1 MGRAPF
7 RAKVVRSNRTWQA
20 KPLFNI
26 NCTVQL
32 ILIRLKQK
40 NAKLATINSSAPIKL
55 KRSTMTTQ
63 FNNEPKNQSRRDLL
77 STSAAALGA
86 TLLPA
91 GMQNVQAQSI
101 PEKPQPIAPN
111 TPPAGYNILFVL
123 VDQEHFFSKWPMP
136 VPAREAIKKK
146 AITFTNHQAASMQ
159 CSSARSVIY
168 TGLHIQHSGIFDNL
182 NFLWQPDLSLKVKTI
197 GHRLSELGYHAA
209 YQGKWHL
216 SANMDVVK
224 KAYDA
229 PMATYRK
236 IIKSYGFDDFLGVG
250 DIVDEQQ
257 GGYTFDKLTVSSAIG
272 WLRNEGQVL
281 RAKKQPWYLAVNIVN
296 PHDVTYVNSD
306 LPGKPVQGAKH
317 AMTILPVPTT
327 DLYKATWDNYP
338 LPESRHQALDAPGR
352 PKAHKLYQEI
362 WNLLM
367 GEWPNEDRR
376 WRLLLDYYFNCM
388 RDSDEN
394 VAAVMQGLK
403 DSGMEDNTIV
413 IFTADHGEL
422 GGTHQMRG
430 KGTTAYKEQ
439 NHVPLMIIHPAY
451 PGGKECQAITSQID
465 LATTILAMTGK
476 DPRNIQKAAEGL
488 KGRDLTPL
496 FKEPEK
502 ARVDSARPASLFNF
516 NMLMFTSWAWA
527 EKTYTWMMAGK
538 VTPKNAEQILR
549 IHEPNFNNRVGIRSV
564 FDGRYR
570 FSRYF
575 SPLKFN
581 TPTTFE
587 ELIANNDLEL
597 FDLQNDPA
605 EMINLA
611 MNPKKNAELI
621 MAMNK
626 LANEL
631 IAQEVGVD
639 DGSFLPIR
647 NGKWYFPNKNQR

>member
-1 MGRAPF
+1 MT
-7 RAKVVRSNRTWQA
+7 S
-20 KPLFNI
+20 
-26 NCTVQL
+26 
-32 ILIRLKQK
+32 
-40 NAKLATINSSAPIKL
+40 NSSNDPV
-55 KRSTMTTQ
+55 
-63 FNNEPKNQSRRDLL
+63 NPSRRNLL
-77 STSAAALGA
+77 ASGAGALGA

-91 GMQNVQAQSI
+91 GLVNAQISSASTAA
-101 PEKPQPIAPN
+101 PPIAPDS
-111 TPPAGYNILFVL
+111 PPAGYNILFVL
-123 VDQEHFFSKWPMP
+123 VDQEHFFPKWPMP

-168 TGLHIQHSGIFDNL
+168 TGLHIQQSGIFDNL
-182 NFLWQPDLSLKVKTI
+182 NFLWQPDLSHQVKTI

-236 IIKSYGFDDFLGVG
+236 IIQSYGFSDFLGVG

-281 RAKKQPWYLAVNIVN
+281 REKKQPWYLAVNIVN
-296 PHDVTYVNSD
+296 PHDVTYLNSD

-327 DLYKATWDNYP
+327 ELYQATWDNYP
-338 LPESRHQALDAPGR
+338 LPASRTQALDAPGR

-362 WNLLM
+362 WDLLM

-403 DSGMEDNTIV
+403 DSGMEENTIV

-422 GGTHQMRG
+422 GGSHQMRG

-439 NHVPLMIIHPAY
+439 NHIPLMIIHPAY

-476 DPRNIQKAAEGL
+476 DPASIQKAAEGL

-502 ARVDSARPASLFNF
+502 AKVDSARPAALFNF
-516 NMLMFTSWAWA
+516 NMLMFTSWEWA
-527 EKTYTWMMAGK
+527 QRTYTWLMAGK
-538 VTPKNAEQILR
+538 VSDPRAEQILKA
-549 IHEPNFNNRVGIRSV
+549 HEPNFNNRVGIRSV
-564 FDGRYR
+564 WDGRYR

-575 SPLKFN
+575 SPLHFN
-581 TPTTFE
+581 TPTTLE
-587 ELIANNDLEL
+587 ELIAKNDLEL
-597 FDLQNDPA
+597 FDLQNDPD
-605 EMINLA
+605 EMNNLA
-611 MNPKKNAELI
+611 MDPQKNGALILVMNQIMNQRIAE
-621 MAMNK
+621 
-626 LANEL
+626 
-631 IAQEVGVD
+631 EVGID
-639 DGSFLPIR
+639 DGQFLPIR
-647 NGKWYFPNKNQR
+647 NGQWYFPKADQR

>member
-1 MGRAPF
+1 MT
-7 RAKVVRSNRTWQA
+7 S
-20 KPLFNI
+20 
-26 NCTVQL
+26 
-32 ILIRLKQK
+32 
-40 NAKLATINSSAPIKL
+40 NSSNDPV
-55 KRSTMTTQ
+55 
-63 FNNEPKNQSRRDLL
+63 NPSRRNLL
-77 STSAAALGA
+77 ASGASALGA

-91 GMQNVQAQSI
+91 GLVNAQMPDASTTAS
-101 PEKPQPIAPN
+101 PISPDS
-111 TPPAGYNILFVL
+111 PPAGYNILFVL
-123 VDQEHFFSKWPMP
+123 VDQEHFFPKWPMP

-182 NFLWQPDLSLKVKTI
+182 NFLWQPDLSYKVKTI

-236 IIKSYGFDDFLGVG
+236 IIQSYGFNDFLGVG

-281 RAKKQPWYLAVNIVN
+281 RNKKQPWYLAVNIVN

-306 LPGKPVQGAKH
+306 LPGKPLQGAKH

-327 DLYKATWDNYP
+327 ELYQATWDNYP
-338 LPESRHQALDAPGR
+338 LPESRKQALDAPGR

-439 NHVPLMIIHPAY
+439 NHIPLMIIHPAY
-451 PGGKECQAITSQID
+451 PGGKDCQAITSQID

-476 DPRNIQKAAEGL
+476 GQASIQKASEGL

-496 FKEPEK
+496 FKEPKK
-502 ARVDSARPASLFNF
+502 AKVDSARPAALFNF
-516 NMLMFTSWAWA
+516 NMLMFTSWEWA
-527 EKTYTWMMAGK
+527 QRTYSWLMAGK
-538 VTPKNAEQILR
+538 VSDPRAEQILR
-549 IHEPNFNNRVGIRSV
+549 AHEPNFNNRVGIRSV
-564 FDGRYR
+564 WDGRYR

-575 SPLKFN
+575 SPLHFN
-581 TPTTFE
+581 TPTTLE
-587 ELIANNDLEL
+587 ELMAKNDLEL
-597 FDLQNDPA
+597 FDLHNDPD
-605 EMINLA
+605 EMNNLA
-611 MNPKKNAELI
+611 MDPQKNAALI
-621 MAMNK
+621 MAMNQVM
-626 LANEL
+626 NQR
-631 IAQEVGVD
+631 IAEEVGID
-639 DGSFLPIR
+639 DGRFLPIR
-647 NGKWYFPNKNQR
+647 NGKWYFPKADQR

>member
-1 MGRAPF
+1 MT
-7 RAKVVRSNRTWQA
+7 S
-20 KPLFNI
+20 
-26 NCTVQL
+26 
-32 ILIRLKQK
+32 
-40 NAKLATINSSAPIKL
+40 NSSNDPV
-55 KRSTMTTQ
+55 
-63 FNNEPKNQSRRDLL
+63 NPSRRNLL
-77 STSAAALGA
+77 ASGASALGA

-91 GMQNVQAQSI
+91 GLVNAQMPDASTTAS
-101 PEKPQPIAPN
+101 PISPDS
-111 TPPAGYNILFVL
+111 PPAGYNILFVL
-123 VDQEHFFSKWPMP
+123 VDQEHFFPKWPMP

-182 NFLWQPDLSLKVKTI
+182 NFLWQPDLSYKVKTI

-236 IIKSYGFDDFLGVG
+236 IIQSYGFNDFLGVG

-281 RAKKQPWYLAVNIVN
+281 RDKKQPWYLAVNIVN

-306 LPGKPVQGAKH
+306 LPGKPLQGAKH

-327 DLYKATWDNYP
+327 ELYQATWDNYP
-338 LPESRHQALDAPGR
+338 LPESRKQALDAPGR

-439 NHVPLMIIHPAY
+439 NHIPLMIIHPAY
-451 PGGKECQAITSQID
+451 PGGKDCQAITSQID

-476 DPRNIQKAAEGL
+476 GQASIQKASEGL

-502 ARVDSARPASLFNF
+502 AKVDSARPAALFNF
-516 NMLMFTSWAWA
+516 NMLMFTSWEWA
-527 EKTYTWMMAGK
+527 QRTYSWLMAGK
-538 VTPKNAEQILR
+538 VSDPSAEQILR
-549 IHEPNFNNRVGIRSV
+549 AHEPNFNNRVGIRSV
-564 FDGRYR
+564 WDGRYR

-575 SPLKFN
+575 SPLHFN
-581 TPTTFE
+581 TPTTLE
-587 ELIANNDLEL
+587 ELMAKNDLEL
-597 FDLQNDPA
+597 FDLHNDPD
-605 EMINLA
+605 EMNNLA
-611 MNPKKNAELI
+611 MDPQKNAALI
-621 MAMNK
+621 MAMNQVM
-626 LANEL
+626 NQR
-631 IAQEVGVD
+631 IAEEVGID
-639 DGSFLPIR
+639 DGRFLPIR
-647 NGKWYFPNKNQR
+647 NGKWYFPKADQR

>member
-1 MGRAPF
+1 
-7 RAKVVRSNRTWQA
+7 
-20 KPLFNI
+20 
-26 NCTVQL
+26 
-32 ILIRLKQK
+32 
-40 NAKLATINSSAPIKL
+40 
-55 KRSTMTTQ
+55 MTTSSS
-63 FNNEPKNQSRRDLL
+63 NAPKNPSRRDLL
-77 STSAAALGA
+77 TSGAAVIGA
-86 TLLPA
+86 NLLPSSMA
-91 GMQNVQAQSI
+91 NVQAQTNAVRQ
-101 PEKPQPIAPN
+101 QPIAPEA
-111 TPPAGYNILFVL
+111 PPAGYNILFVL
-123 VDQEHFFSKWPMP
+123 VDQEHFFPSWPMP
-136 VPAREAIKKK
+136 VPAREAIKKR
-146 AITFTNHQAASMQ
+146 AITFTNHQAASVQ

-168 TGLHIQHSGIFDNL
+168 TGQHIQHSGIFDNL

-216 SANMDVVK
+216 SYNMDEVK

-229 PMATYRK
+229 PTAKYRK

-281 RAKKQPWYLAVNIVN
+281 RAKNQPWYLAVNIVN
-296 PHDVTYVNSD
+296 PHDVTYLNSD

-327 DLYKATWDNYP
+327 ELYKASWDNYP
-338 LPESRHQALDAPGR
+338 LPESRKQALDAPGR

-362 WNLLM
+362 WNILM

-376 WRLLLDYYFNCM
+376 WRMLLDYYFNCM

-422 GGTHQMRG
+422 GGSHQMRG
-430 KGTTAYKEQ
+430 KGSTAYKEQ

-451 PGGKECQAITSQID
+451 PGGKECQAVTSQID

-476 DPRNIQKAAEGL
+476 DQASLQKASEGL

-502 ARVDSARPASLFNF
+502 ARVDSARPAALYNF
-516 NMLMFTSWAWA
+516 NMLTFASERWAL
-527 EKTYTWMMAGK
+527 KTYSWLMAGTVTTEKAIDILK
-538 VTPKNAEQILR
+538 VN
-549 IHEPNFNNRVGIRSV
+549 EPNFNNRIAIRSV
-564 FDGRYR
+564 WDGRYR

-575 SPLKFN
+575 SPLHFN
-581 TPTTFE
+581 TPASFE
-587 ELIANNDLEL
+587 ELIAQNDLEL
-597 FDLQNDPA
+597 FDLQNDPE
-605 EMINLA
+605 EMNNLA
-611 MNPKKNAELI
+611 MDPKKNGQLI
-621 MAMNK
+621 MAMNQVM
-626 LANEL
+626 NER

-647 NGKWYFPNKNQR
+647 NGRWYFPSKSER

>member
-1 MGRAPF
+1 
-7 RAKVVRSNRTWQA
+7 
-20 KPLFNI
+20 
-26 NCTVQL
+26 
-32 ILIRLKQK
+32 
-40 NAKLATINSSAPIKL
+40 
-55 KRSTMTTQ
+55 
-63 FNNEPKNQSRRDLL
+63 
-77 STSAAALGA
+77 
-86 TLLPA
+86 
-91 GMQNVQAQSI
+91 
-101 PEKPQPIAPN
+101 
-111 TPPAGYNILFVL
+111 
-123 VDQEHFFSKWPMP
+123 MP

-236 IIKSYGFDDFLGVG
+236 IIKSYGFNDFLGVG

-272 WLRNEGQVL
+272 WLRNEGQEL

-338 LPESRHQALDAPGR
+338 LPESRKQALDAPGR

-362 WNLLM
+362 WDLLM

-394 VAAVMQGLK
+394 IAAIMQGLK
-403 DSGMEDNTIV
+403 DSGMEENTIV

-422 GGTHQMRG
+422 GGSHQMRG
-430 KGTTAYKEQ
+430 KGTTTYKEQ

-476 DPRNIQKAAEGL
+476 DRESIQKAAEGL
-488 KGRDLTPL
+488 KGQDLTPL

-502 ARVDSARPASLFNF
+502 AKVDSARPASLFNF
-516 NMLMFTSWAWA
+516 NMLMFTSWEWA
-527 EKTYTWMMAGK
+527 ERTYTWLMAGK
-538 VTPKNAEQILR
+538 VSDPRAEQILR
-549 IHEPNFNNRVGIRSV
+549 AHEPNFNNRVGIRSV

-575 SPLKFN
+575 SPLHFN
-581 TPTTFE
+581 TPTSFE
-587 ELIANNDLEL
+587 ELISKNDLEL
-597 FDLQNDPA
+597 FDLQNDPE
-605 EMINLA
+605 EMNNLA
-611 MNPKKNAELI
+611 MDPKKNAPLI
-621 MAMNK
+621 MAMNQVM
-626 LANEL
+626 NER

-647 NGKWYFPNKNQR
+647 NGKWYFPAKSQR

>member
-1 MGRAPF
+1 MT
-7 RAKVVRSNRTWQA
+7 S
-20 KPLFNI
+20 
-26 NCTVQL
+26 
-32 ILIRLKQK
+32 
-40 NAKLATINSSAPIKL
+40 NSSNDPV
-55 KRSTMTTQ
+55 
-63 FNNEPKNQSRRDLL
+63 NPSRRNLL
-77 STSAAALGA
+77 ASGASALGA

-91 GMQNVQAQSI
+91 GLVNAQMPDASTTAS
-101 PEKPQPIAPN
+101 PISPDS
-111 TPPAGYNILFVL
+111 PPAGYNILFVL
-123 VDQEHFFSKWPMP
+123 VDQEHFFPKWPMP

-182 NFLWQPDLSLKVKTI
+182 NFLWQPDLSYKVKTI

-236 IIKSYGFDDFLGVG
+236 IIQSYGFNDFLGVG

-281 RAKKQPWYLAVNIVN
+281 RDKKQPWYLAVNIVN

-327 DLYKATWDNYP
+327 ELYQATWDNYP
-338 LPESRHQALDAPGR
+338 LPESRKQALDAPGR

-439 NHVPLMIIHPAY
+439 NHIPLMIIHPAY
-451 PGGKECQAITSQID
+451 PGGKDCQAITSQID

-476 DPRNIQKAAEGL
+476 GQASIQKASEGL

-502 ARVDSARPASLFNF
+502 AKVDSARPAALFNF
-516 NMLMFTSWAWA
+516 NMLMFTSWEWA
-527 EKTYTWMMAGK
+527 QRTYSWLMAGK
-538 VTPKNAEQILR
+538 VSDPRAEQILR
-549 IHEPNFNNRVGIRSV
+549 AHEPNFNNRVGIRSV
-564 FDGRYR
+564 WDGRYR

-575 SPLKFN
+575 SPLHFN
-581 TPTTFE
+581 TPTTLE
-587 ELIANNDLEL
+587 ELMAKNDLEL
-597 FDLQNDPA
+597 FDLHNDPD
-605 EMINLA
+605 EMNNLA
-611 MNPKKNAELI
+611 MDPQKNAALI
-621 MAMNK
+621 MAMNQVM
-626 LANEL
+626 NQR
-631 IAQEVGVD
+631 IAEEVGID
-639 DGSFLPIR
+639 DGRFLPIR
-647 NGKWYFPNKNQR
+647 NGKWYFPKADQR

>member
-1 MGRAPF
+1 MT
-7 RAKVVRSNRTWQA
+7 S
-20 KPLFNI
+20 
-26 NCTVQL
+26 
-32 ILIRLKQK
+32 
-40 NAKLATINSSAPIKL
+40 NSSNDPV
-55 KRSTMTTQ
+55 
-63 FNNEPKNQSRRDLL
+63 NPSRRNLL
-77 STSAAALGA
+77 TSGASALGA
-86 TLLPA
+86 SLLPA
-91 GMQNVQAQSI
+91 GLVNAQISSASTAV
-101 PEKPQPIAPN
+101 PPIAPDS
-111 TPPAGYNILFVL
+111 PPAGYNILFVL
-123 VDQEHFFSKWPMP
+123 VDQEHFFPKWPMP

-168 TGLHIQHSGIFDNL
+168 TGLHIQQSGIFDNL
-182 NFLWQPDLSLKVKTI
+182 NFLWQPDLSHQVKTI

-236 IIKSYGFDDFLGVG
+236 IIQSYGFNDFLGVG

-281 RAKKQPWYLAVNIVN
+281 REKKQPWYLAVNIVN
-296 PHDVTYVNSD
+296 PHDVTYLNSD

-327 DLYKATWDNYP
+327 ELYQATWDNYP
-338 LPESRHQALDAPGR
+338 LPASRTQALDAPGR

-362 WNLLM
+362 WDLLM

-403 DSGMEDNTIV
+403 DSGMEENTIV

-422 GGTHQMRG
+422 GGSHQMRG

-439 NHVPLMIIHPAY
+439 NHIPLMIIHPAY

-476 DPRNIQKAAEGL
+476 DPASIQKAAEGL

-502 ARVDSARPASLFNF
+502 AKVDSARPAALFNF
-516 NMLMFTSWAWA
+516 NMLMFTSWEWA
-527 EKTYTWMMAGK
+527 QRTYTWLMAGK
-538 VTPKNAEQILR
+538 VSDPRAEQILR
-549 IHEPNFNNRVGIRSV
+549 AHEPNFSNRVGIRSV
-564 FDGRYR
+564 WDGRYR

-575 SPLKFN
+575 SPLHFN
-581 TPTTFE
+581 TPTTLE
-587 ELIANNDLEL
+587 ELIAKNDLEL
-597 FDLQNDPA
+597 FDLQNDPD
-605 EMINLA
+605 EMNNLA
-611 MNPKKNAELI
+611 MDPQKNGALI
-621 MAMNK
+621 LAMNQIM
-626 LANEL
+626 NQR
-631 IAQEVGVD
+631 IAEEVGID
-639 DGSFLPIR
+639 DGRFLPIR
-647 NGKWYFPNKNQR
+647 NGQWYFPKADQR

>member
-1 MGRAPF
+1 MT
-7 RAKVVRSNRTWQA
+7 S
-20 KPLFNI
+20 
-26 NCTVQL
+26 
-32 ILIRLKQK
+32 
-40 NAKLATINSSAPIKL
+40 NSSNDPV
-55 KRSTMTTQ
+55 
-63 FNNEPKNQSRRDLL
+63 NPSRRNLL
-77 STSAAALGA
+77 TSGASALGA

-91 GMQNVQAQSI
+91 GLVNAQMPGASTTASPI
-101 PEKPQPIAPN
+101 SPES
-111 TPPAGYNILFVL
+111 PPAGYNILFVL
-123 VDQEHFFSKWPMP
+123 VDQEHFFPRWPMP

-182 NFLWQPDLSLKVKTI
+182 NFLWQPDLSYKVKTI

-236 IIKSYGFDDFLGVG
+236 IIQSYGFNDFLGVG

-281 RAKKQPWYLAVNIVN
+281 REKKQPWYLAVNIVN

-327 DLYKATWDNYP
+327 ELYQATWDNYP
-338 LPESRHQALDAPGR
+338 LPESRKQALDAPGR

-439 NHVPLMIIHPAY
+439 NHIPLMIIHPAY

-476 DPRNIQKAAEGL
+476 DQASIQKAAEGL

-502 ARVDSARPASLFNF
+502 AKVDSARPAALFNF
-516 NMLMFTSWAWA
+516 NMLMFTSWEWA
-527 EKTYTWMMAGK
+527 QRTYSWLMAGK
-538 VTPKNAEQILR
+538 VSDPRAEQILR
-549 IHEPNFNNRVGIRSV
+549 AHEPNFNNRVGIRSV
-564 FDGRYR
+564 WDGRYR

-575 SPLKFN
+575 SPLHFN
-581 TPTTFE
+581 TPTTLE
-587 ELIANNDLEL
+587 ELIAKNDLEL
-597 FDLQNDPA
+597 FDLHNDPD
-605 EMINLA
+605 EMNNLA
-611 MNPKKNAELI
+611 MDPQKNAALI
-621 MAMNK
+621 MAMNQVM
-626 LANEL
+626 NQR
-631 IAQEVGVD
+631 IAEEVGID
-639 DGSFLPIR
+639 DGRFLPIR
-647 NGKWYFPNKNQR
+647 NGKWYFPKADQR

>member
-1 MGRAPF
+1 
-7 RAKVVRSNRTWQA
+7 
-20 KPLFNI
+20 
-26 NCTVQL
+26 
-32 ILIRLKQK
+32 
-40 NAKLATINSSAPIKL
+40 
-55 KRSTMTTQ
+55 MTTSSS
-63 FNNEPKNQSRRDLL
+63 NAPKNPSRRDLL
-77 STSAAALGA
+77 TSGAAVIGA
-86 TLLPA
+86 NLLPSSMA
-91 GMQNVQAQSI
+91 NVQAQTNAVRQ
-101 PEKPQPIAPN
+101 QPIAPEA
-111 TPPAGYNILFVL
+111 PPAGYNILFVL
-123 VDQEHFFSKWPMP
+123 VDQEHFFPSWPMP
-136 VPAREAIKKK
+136 VPAREAIKKR
-146 AITFTNHQAASMQ
+146 AITFTNHQAASVQ

-168 TGLHIQHSGIFDNL
+168 TGQHIQHSGIFDNL

-216 SANMDVVK
+216 SYNMDEVK

-229 PMATYRK
+229 PMAKYRK

-281 RAKKQPWYLAVNIVN
+281 RAKNQPWYLAVNIVN
-296 PHDVTYVNSD
+296 PHDVTYLNSD

-327 DLYKATWDNYP
+327 ELYKASWDNYP
-338 LPESRHQALDAPGR
+338 LPESRKQALDAPGR

-362 WNLLM
+362 WNILM

-376 WRLLLDYYFNCM
+376 WRMLLDYYFNCM

-422 GGTHQMRG
+422 GGSHQMRG
-430 KGTTAYKEQ
+430 KGSTAYKEQ

-451 PGGKECQAITSQID
+451 PGGKECQAVTSQID

-476 DPRNIQKAAEGL
+476 DQTSLQKASEGL

-502 ARVDSARPASLFNF
+502 ARVDSARPAALYNF
-516 NMLMFTSWAWA
+516 NMLTFASERWAL
-527 EKTYTWMMAGK
+527 KTYSWLMAGTVTTEKAIDILK
-538 VTPKNAEQILR
+538 VN
-549 IHEPNFNNRVGIRSV
+549 EPNFNNRIAIRSV
-564 FDGRYR
+564 WDGRYR

-575 SPLKFN
+575 SPLHFN
-581 TPTTFE
+581 TPASFE
-587 ELIANNDLEL
+587 ELIAQNDLEL
-597 FDLQNDPA
+597 FDLQNDPE
-605 EMINLA
+605 EMNNLA
-611 MNPKKNAELI
+611 MDPKKNGQLI
-621 MAMNK
+621 MAMNQVM
-626 LANEL
+626 NER

-647 NGKWYFPNKNQR
+647 NGRWYFPSKSER

>member
-1 MGRAPF
+1 MPVDFSKEDLNKEGDIPQ
-7 RAKVVRSNRTWQA
+7 S
-20 KPLFNI
+20 P
-26 NCTVQL
+26 
-32 ILIRLKQK
+32 
-40 NAKLATINSSAPIKL
+40 
-55 KRSTMTTQ
+55 
-63 FNNEPKNQSRRDLL
+63 SRRNLL
-77 STSAAALGA
+77 TSGAAALGA
-86 TLLPA
+86 GLLPA
-91 GMQNVQAQSI
+91 GMQNAQAQTY
-101 PEKPQPIAPN
+101 PDKPTPIAPN

-123 VDQEHFFSKWPMP
+123 VDQEHFFPKWPIP

-146 AITFTNHQAASMQ
+146 AITFTNHQSASMQ

-182 NFLWQPDLSLKVKTI
+182 NFLWQPDLSRNVKTI
-197 GHRLSELGYHAA
+197 GHRLSELGYHSA

-229 PMATYRK
+229 PMDKYRK

-250 DIVDEQQ
+250 DIVDQQQ
-257 GGYTFDKLTVSSAIG
+257 GGYTFDKLTLSSAVG
-272 WLRNEGQVL
+272 WLRNEGQEL

-317 AMTILPVPTT
+317 AMTILPPPTT
-327 DLYKATWDNYP
+327 ELYQATWDNYP

-362 WNLLM
+362 WDLLM
-367 GEWPNEDRR
+367 GSWPNEDRR

-451 PGGKECQAITSQID
+451 PGGKECQAVTSQID
-465 LATTILAMTGK
+465 LATTILALTGK
-476 DPRNIQKAAEGL
+476 DPKSVAKASEGL
-488 KGRDLTPL
+488 KGKDLTPL

-516 NMLMFTSWAWA
+516 NMLMFTSWFWA
-527 EKTYTWMMAGK
+527 EKTYSWLMSGK
-538 VTPKNAEQILR
+538 YDYKESARILNAHQ
-549 IHEPNFNNRVGIRSV
+549 PNFANRVGIRSV

-575 SPLKFN
+575 SPLQFN
-581 TPTTFE
+581 TPTTME
-587 ELIANNDLEL
+587 EMLAKNDLEL
-597 FDLQNDPA
+597 FDLQNDPN
-605 EMINLA
+605 EMNNLA
-611 MNPKKNAELI
+611 MDPKKNGDLI

-626 LANEL
+626 VMNER
-631 IAQEVGVD
+631 IAQEVGID

-647 NGKWYFPNKNQR
+647 NGRWHVAKPDQR

>member
-1 MGRAPF
+1 MT
-7 RAKVVRSNRTWQA
+7 S
-20 KPLFNI
+20 
-26 NCTVQL
+26 
-32 ILIRLKQK
+32 
-40 NAKLATINSSAPIKL
+40 NSSNDPV
-55 KRSTMTTQ
+55 
-63 FNNEPKNQSRRDLL
+63 NPSRRNLL
-77 STSAAALGA
+77 ASGASALGA

-91 GMQNVQAQSI
+91 GLVNAQMPDASTTAS
-101 PEKPQPIAPN
+101 PISPDS
-111 TPPAGYNILFVL
+111 PPAGYNILFVL
-123 VDQEHFFSKWPMP
+123 VDQEHFFPKWPMP

-182 NFLWQPDLSLKVKTI
+182 NFLWQPDLSYKVKTI

-236 IIKSYGFDDFLGVG
+236 IIQSYGFNDFLGVG

-281 RAKKQPWYLAVNIVN
+281 RNKKQPWYLAVNIVN

-306 LPGKPVQGAKH
+306 LPGKPLQGAKH

-327 DLYKATWDNYP
+327 ELYQATWDNYP
-338 LPESRHQALDAPGR
+338 LPESRKQALDAPGR

-439 NHVPLMIIHPAY
+439 NHIPLMIIHPAY
-451 PGGKECQAITSQID
+451 PGGKDCQAITSQID

-476 DPRNIQKAAEGL
+476 GQASIQKASEGL

-502 ARVDSARPASLFNF
+502 AKVDSARPAALFNF
-516 NMLMFTSWAWA
+516 NMLMFTSWEWA
-527 EKTYTWMMAGK
+527 QRTYSWLMAGK
-538 VTPKNAEQILR
+538 VSDPRAE
-549 IHEPNFNNRVGIRSV
+549 
-564 FDGRYR
+564 
-570 FSRYF
+570 
-575 SPLKFN
+575 
-581 TPTTFE
+581 
-587 ELIANNDLEL
+587 
-597 FDLQNDPA
+597 
-605 EMINLA
+605 
-611 MNPKKNAELI
+611 
-621 MAMNK
+621 
-626 LANEL
+626 
-631 IAQEVGVD
+631 
-639 DGSFLPIR
+639 
-647 NGKWYFPNKNQR
+647 

>member
-1 MGRAPF
+1 MAWIGTNP
-7 RAKVVRSNRTWQA
+7 
-20 KPLFNI
+20 I
-26 NCTVQL
+26 NHLPIIMT
-32 ILIRLKQK
+32 
-40 NAKLATINSSAPIKL
+40 TNSSNAPV
-55 KRSTMTTQ
+55 
-63 FNNEPKNQSRRDLL
+63 NPSRRNLL
-77 STSAAALGA
+77 TSGAAAVGA
-86 TLLPA
+86 TLLPTGIVNA
-91 GMQNVQAQSI
+91 QAQSTSNS
-101 PEKPQPIAPN
+101 QTPIAPDA
-111 TPPAGYNILFVL
+111 PPSGYNILFVL
-123 VDQEHFFSKWPMP
+123 VDQEHFFPSWPMP

-146 AITFTNHQAASMQ
+146 AITFTNHQAASVQ

-182 NFLWQPDLSLKVKTI
+182 NFLWQPDLSTNIKTI
-197 GHRLSELGYHAA
+197 GHRLSDLGYHAA

-216 SANMDVVK
+216 SYNMDEVK

-229 PMATYRK
+229 PMAKYRK

-296 PHDVTYVNSD
+296 PHDVTYLNSD

-338 LPESRHQALDAPGR
+338 LPESRKQSLDAPGR

-362 WNLLM
+362 WDILM

-376 WRLLLDYYFNCM
+376 WRMLLDYYFNCM

-422 GGTHQMRG
+422 GGSHQMRG
-430 KGTTAYKEQ
+430 KGSTAYKEQ

-476 DPRNIQKAAEGL
+476 DQVSLKKVSEGL

-496 FKEPEK
+496 FRDPGNAKL
-502 ARVDSARPASLFNF
+502 DSARPAALYNF
-516 NMLMFTSWAWA
+516 NMLTFASERWA
-527 EKTYTWMMAGK
+527 EKTYPWLMAGHVTTQKAIDILK
-538 VTPKNAEQILR
+538 VN
-549 IHEPNFNNRVGIRSV
+549 EPNFNNRIAIRSV
-564 FDGRYR
+564 WDGRYR

-575 SPLKFN
+575 SPLHFN
-581 TPTTFE
+581 TPSSFE
-587 ELIANNDLEL
+587 ELIAMNDLEL
-597 FDLQNDPA
+597 FDLQNDP
-605 EMINLA
+605 EEINNLA
-611 MNPKKNAELI
+611 MNPQKYAPLI
-621 MAMNK
+621 MAMNQVM
-626 LANEL
+626 NER

-647 NGKWYFPNKNQR
+647 NGQWYFPTKSQR

>member
-1 MGRAPF
+1 
-7 RAKVVRSNRTWQA
+7 
-20 KPLFNI
+20 
-26 NCTVQL
+26 
-32 ILIRLKQK
+32 
-40 NAKLATINSSAPIKL
+40 
-55 KRSTMTTQ
+55 MTTSSS
-63 FNNEPKNQSRRDLL
+63 NAPKNPSRRDLL
-77 STSAAALGA
+77 TSGAAVIGA
-86 TLLPA
+86 NLLPSSMA
-91 GMQNVQAQSI
+91 NVQAQTNAVRQ
-101 PEKPQPIAPN
+101 QPIAPEA
-111 TPPAGYNILFVL
+111 PPAGYNILFVL
-123 VDQEHFFSKWPMP
+123 VDQEHFFPSWPMP
-136 VPAREAIKKK
+136 VPAREAIKKR
-146 AITFTNHQAASMQ
+146 AITFTNHQAASVQ

-168 TGLHIQHSGIFDNL
+168 TGQHIQHSGIFDNL

-216 SANMDVVK
+216 SYNMDEVK

-229 PMATYRK
+229 PMAKYRK

-281 RAKKQPWYLAVNIVN
+281 RAKNQPWYLAVNIVN
-296 PHDVTYVNSD
+296 PHDVTYLNSD

-327 DLYKATWDNYP
+327 ELYKASWDNYP
-338 LPESRHQALDAPGR
+338 LPESRKQALDAPGR

-362 WNLLM
+362 WNILM

-376 WRLLLDYYFNCM
+376 WRMLLDYYFNCM

-422 GGTHQMRG
+422 GGSHQMRG
-430 KGTTAYKEQ
+430 KGSTAYKEQ

-451 PGGKECQAITSQID
+451 PGGKECQAVTSQID

-476 DPRNIQKAAEGL
+476 DQASLQKASEGL

-502 ARVDSARPASLFNF
+502 ARVDSARPAALYNF
-516 NMLMFTSWAWA
+516 NMLTFASERWAL
-527 EKTYTWMMAGK
+527 KTYSWLMAGTVTTEKAIDILK
-538 VTPKNAEQILR
+538 VN
-549 IHEPNFNNRVGIRSV
+549 EPNFNNRIAIRSV
-564 FDGRYR
+564 WDGRYR

-575 SPLKFN
+575 SPLHFN
-581 TPTTFE
+581 TPASFE
-587 ELIANNDLEL
+587 ELIAQNDLEL
-597 FDLQNDPA
+597 FDLQNDPE
-605 EMINLA
+605 EMNNLA
-611 MNPKKNAELI
+611 MDPKKNGQLI
-621 MAMNK
+621 MAMNQVM
-626 LANEL
+626 NER

-647 NGKWYFPNKNQR
+647 NGRWYFPSKSER

>member
-1 MGRAPF
+1 
-7 RAKVVRSNRTWQA
+7 
-20 KPLFNI
+20 
-26 NCTVQL
+26 
-32 ILIRLKQK
+32 
-40 NAKLATINSSAPIKL
+40 
-55 KRSTMTTQ
+55 MTTSSS
-63 FNNEPKNQSRRDLL
+63 NAPKNPSRRDLL
-77 STSAAALGA
+77 TSGAAVIGA
-86 TLLPA
+86 NLLPSSMA
-91 GMQNVQAQSI
+91 NVQAQTNAVRQ
-101 PEKPQPIAPN
+101 QPIAPEA
-111 TPPAGYNILFVL
+111 PPAGYNILFVL
-123 VDQEHFFSKWPMP
+123 VDQEHFFPSWPMP
-136 VPAREAIKKK
+136 VPAREAIKKR
-146 AITFTNHQAASMQ
+146 AITFTNHQAASVQ

-168 TGLHIQHSGIFDNL
+168 TGQHIQHSGIFDNL

-216 SANMDVVK
+216 SYNMDEVK

-229 PMATYRK
+229 PMAKYRK

-281 RAKKQPWYLAVNIVN
+281 RAKNQPWYLAVNIVN
-296 PHDVTYVNSD
+296 PHDVTYLNSD

-327 DLYKATWDNYP
+327 ELYKASWDNYP
-338 LPESRHQALDAPGR
+338 LPESRKQALDAPGR

-362 WNLLM
+362 WNILM

-376 WRLLLDYYFNCM
+376 WRMLLDYYFNCM

-422 GGTHQMRG
+422 GGSHQMRG
-430 KGTTAYKEQ
+430 KGSTAYKEQ

-451 PGGKECQAITSQID
+451 PGGKECQAVTSQID

-476 DPRNIQKAAEGL
+476 DQASLQKASEGL

-502 ARVDSARPASLFNF
+502 ARVDSARPAALYNF
-516 NMLMFTSWAWA
+516 NMLTFASERWAL
-527 EKTYTWMMAGK
+527 KTYSWLMAGTVTTEKAIDILK
-538 VTPKNAEQILR
+538 VN
-549 IHEPNFNNRVGIRSV
+549 EPNFNNRIAIRSV
-564 FDGRYR
+564 WDGHYR

-575 SPLKFN
+575 SPLHFN
-581 TPTTFE
+581 TPASFE
-587 ELIANNDLEL
+587 ELIAQNDLEL
-597 FDLQNDPA
+597 FDLQNDPE
-605 EMINLA
+605 EMNNLA
-611 MNPKKNAELI
+611 MDPKKNGQLI
-621 MAMNK
+621 MAMNQVM
-626 LANEL
+626 NER

-647 NGKWYFPNKNQR
+647 NGRWYFPSKSQR

>member
-1 MGRAPF
+1 
-7 RAKVVRSNRTWQA
+7 
-20 KPLFNI
+20 
-26 NCTVQL
+26 
-32 ILIRLKQK
+32 
-40 NAKLATINSSAPIKL
+40 
-55 KRSTMTTQ
+55 MTSQ
-63 FNNEPKNQSRRDLL
+63 SNNEPKNQSRRDLL
-77 STSAAALGA
+77 TSGAAALGA

-91 GMQNVQAQSI
+91 GMQNAQAQSS
-101 PEKPQPIAPN
+101 PEKSAPIAPN

-123 VDQEHFFSKWPMP
+123 VDQEHFFPKWPMP

-168 TGLHIQHSGIFDNL
+168 TGQHIQHTGIFDNL
-182 NFLWQPDLSLKVKTI
+182 NFLWQPDMSVKVKTI

-250 DIVDEQQ
+250 DIVDQQQ
-257 GGYTFDKLTVSSAIG
+257 GGYTFDKLTLSSAVG
-272 WLRNEGQVL
+272 WLRNEGQEL

-317 AMTILPVPTT
+317 AMTILPPPATE
-327 DLYKATWDNYP
+327 LYKATWDNYP
-338 LPESRHQALDAPGR
+338 LPESRKQALDAPGR

-362 WNLLM
+362 WDLLM
-367 GEWPNEDRR
+367 GQWPNEDRR

-476 DPRNIQKAAEGL
+476 DPKSIAKAADGL
-488 KGRDLTPL
+488 KGKDLTPL
-496 FKEPEK
+496 FKDPEK
-502 ARVDSARPASLFNF
+502 ATVSSARPASLFNF
-516 NMLMFTSWAWA
+516 NMLTFTSWFWA
-527 EKTYTWMMAGK
+527 EKTYFWLMSGQYDTK
-538 VTPKNAEQILR
+538 ESIKILKQ
-549 IHEPNFNNRVGIRSV
+549 HEPNFANRVGIRSV

-575 SPLKFN
+575 SPLYFN
-581 TPTTFE
+581 TPTTME
-587 ELIANNDLEL
+587 EMLAKNDLEL
-597 FDLQNDPA
+597 FDLQNDPN
-605 EMINLA
+605 EMNNLA
-611 MNPKKNAELI
+611 MDTKKNGDLI

-626 LANEL
+626 IMNER